1 MIVDIIHYKTD
12 DGTIFNAKEDAIYHE
27 KTLLLKELLLEI
39 TKSGSRCQCVDKI
52 IDYQDKIFKLI
63 LGSELNNKSSAL
75 HQIKNCESCLHHKR
89 KIDCQIC
96 ENTIQDKS
104 RQVCICCENFS
115 NWRNEKLEAFLSD

>member
-52 IDYQDKIFKLI
+52 TVVSPIVLYSYLI
-63 LGSELNNKSSAL
+63 IS
-75 HQIKNCESCLHHKR
+75 
-89 KIDCQIC
+89 
-96 ENTIQDKS
+96 
-104 RQVCICCENFS
+104 
-115 NWRNEKLEAFLSD
+115 